1 MKNLMKIFESTF
13 NAINNIK
20 PTISQEDSIPPLFKW
35 YQNLNV
41 ETTDIYSL
49 LKENENLGQLN
60 IRLAEE
66 YKEIE
71 SFSKERFCQY
81 LSGQREND
89 DTLEVLEKHNR
100 LQSIILQI
108 FVDRNNKGIEFEK
121 CNNLELAIKCY
132 EENIKDGVIGT
143 HPYDRLGVIYRNR
156 KDVENEKRVL
166 CRKYENY
173 KFDNDDLKKELKRIE
188 DRHNGVKPKYILPK
202 EPITIPAEKNNTLGS
217 EFENIKKKLP
227 EFDFYINKPD
237 DISTNDYL
245 WSNHNLI
252 NDKNYK
258 PQIWEIQKKFKS
270 MIEEAQAL
278 EKDYNLALASA
289 IYEEIINEQYYLPTP
304 YDRLI
309 KIYSKAKLTS
319 HEKRVLELSITFFK
333 ALRER
338 QREYVISLAKKVAKL
353 DFCTQRINNNEK
365 IFYYGGSFELYNPFL
380 IIEKWEERHIKTC
393 IIELD

>member
-1 MKNLMKIFESTF
+1 M
-13 NAINNIK
+13 NNIK
-20 PTISQEDSIPPLFKW
+20 PTISQEDSIPLLFTW

-71 SFSKERFCQY
+71 SFSKERFSQY
-81 LSGQREND
+81 LRGQKEND
-89 DTLEVLEKHNR
+89 DTLGVLEKHNR

-132 EENIKDGVIGT
+132 EENINDGVIGT

-166 CRKYENY
+166 CRKYEVF
-173 KFDNDDLKKELKRIE
+173 KLDNDDLEKELNRIE
-188 DRHNGVKPKYILPK
+188 DKHNGIKPKYILPK
-202 EPITIPAEKNNTLGS
+202 EPITIPAKKDATLGYDY
-217 EFENIKKKLP
+217 EVIKMKLP
-227 EFDFYINKPD
+227 EFDFYKNKPD
-237 DISTNDYL
+237 EMSTNDYL
-245 WSNHNLI
+245 WLNHNLI
-252 NDKNYK
+252 NDNEYK
-258 PQIWEIQKKFKS
+258 PLLWNIQKKFKS
-270 MIEEAQAL
+270 MIEEGQAF
-278 EKDYNLALASA
+278 EKNYDLASASA
-289 IYEEIINEQYYLPTP
+289 IYEKMINEQYYLPTP

-309 KIYSKAKLTS
+309 KIYSKAKLTN
-319 HEKRVLELSITFFK
+319 HEKRVLELSITFFT

-338 QREYVISLAKKVAKL
+338 QREYVISLAKKAAKL

-380 IIEKWEERHIKTC
+380 IIEKWEERSLK
-393 IIELD
+393 